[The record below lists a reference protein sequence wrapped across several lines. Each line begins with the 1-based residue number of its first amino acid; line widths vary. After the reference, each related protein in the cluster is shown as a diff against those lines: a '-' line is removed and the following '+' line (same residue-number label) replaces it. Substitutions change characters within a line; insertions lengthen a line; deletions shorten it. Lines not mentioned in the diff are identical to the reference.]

1 MTTPGKP
8 QPASA
13 PPQFFVDN
21 KKSEVNEL
29 RTLLKGIMN
38 ERNVNKRRE
47 VIKKVI
53 AYMTLGIDVSKLFT
67 DMVLISSTNDIVQ
80 KKMIYLYLVSYVE
93 ANQDQAL
100 MAINTFS
107 KDCRRTNP
115 DAKIRGLALRTL
127 CSLRFPGAVEYIQGA
142 ITEGLGD
149 PDPYVRRTAIIGLI
163 KLHRHSKDQGTENSF
178 INTLYELIRDPDPT
192 VSSNA
197 IIALNEIL
205 ENEGG
210 IAINRKM
217 CIYLLN
223 RIHQFNEFGQ
233 STIFDII
240 ARYVPQDDEE
250 MLDILNILEDKLR
263 HASSSVV
270 LGCIKVFMNLTKDN
284 PALLKQVFSR
294 VQAPLIT
301 LFVGGEVA
309 EAYELSYCVLAH
321 INLIISRGAAEVFEN
336 DYKNFFCKYDEPTYI
351 KFLKIDILKMI
362 ATENNLNDIVN
373 ELCAYVTDVNIEM
386 SKQSIRGIAT
396 IAMRIQSSSTAVI
409 RQLIGF
415 LSCGIDYVI
424 TETLVSMKDLLRK
437 YRNLSSEIINQ
448 LASSLEIVNNDEG
461 KAAIIWM
468 IGEFGNEI
476 EDAPYILQGIVDNT
490 NPSENLQITY
500 ALLTASVKL
509 FLKRAPEMQNTLST
523 LFKLLFNDCDNP
535 DIHDRAGFYYKLLQS
550 DPDIADQIINCDKHP
565 IQVFYEDDRTQL
577 TETLCQEFNQLSVIY
592 QKPSKAILKP
602 AAQLVADE
610 GEGHIINS
618 SSNHMEPQAT
628 DLLSLD
634 LLDQNLGDITSS
646 SFSLEVNPSMESDEF
661 QNLWATATDQQFIN
675 ERLSRPAGLDEV
687 ENNFARLNILCMASG
702 EDSGLLK
709 LYFYAREASSGSPFL
724 IELNVFN
731 RTGEVQLT
739 AKAQNGRWMQDFL
752 GVVYQALMPIINRS
766 Q

>member
-1 MTTPGKP
+1 MTSTAKP

-21 KKSEVNEL
+21 KKGEVNEL

-38 ERNVNKRRE
+38 QRDVKKRRE
-47 VIKKVI
+47 AIKKVI

-80 KKMIYLYLVSYVE
+80 KKMIYLYLVTYVE

-115 DAKIRGLALRTL
+115 DAKIRGLALRSL
-127 CSLRFPGAVEYIQGA
+127 CSLRFPGAMEYIQGA

-149 PDPYVRRTAIIGLI
+149 PDPYVRKIAIIGLI
-163 KLHRHSKDQGTENSF
+163 KLHRSSKEQGIGDSF
-178 INTLYELIRDPDPT
+178 INTLYELIRDTDPI

-217 CIYLLN
+217 VVYLLN
-223 RIHQFNEFGQ
+223 RIHQYNEFGQ

-240 ARYVPQDDEE
+240 ARYSPQDDEE
-250 MLDILNILEDKLR
+250 MLDILNILEDRLR

-270 LGCIKVFMNLTKDN
+270 LGCIKVFMNMTKDN
-284 PALLKQVFSR
+284 PVLLKQVFSR

-301 LFVGGEVA
+301 LFVGGEVS

-321 INLIISRGAAEVFEN
+321 ISLIISRGAAEVFEN

-351 KFLKIDILKMI
+351 KFLKIDILMMI

-386 SKQSIRGIAT
+386 SKQSIRSIAL

-409 RQLIGF
+409 RQLVGF

-424 TETLVSMKDLLRK
+424 TETLVAMKDLLRK
-437 YRNLSSEIINQ
+437 YRSLSE
-448 LASSLEIVNNDEG
+448 EIVPQLTSTLDVVSNDEG
-461 KAAIIWM
+461 KDTLIWI
-468 IGEFGNEI
+468 IGEFGNQI
-476 EDAPYILQGIVDNT
+476 DQAPYILEGIIDNF
-490 NPSENLQITY
+490 NPSENLTITY

-523 LFKLLFNDCDNP
+523 LFKLLFTDCDNP
-535 DIHDRAGFYYKLLQS
+535 DIHDRAGFYYKLLQNS
-550 DPDIADQIINCDKHP
+550 PDIADQIINCDKHP
-565 IQVFYEDDRTQL
+565 IHMFFEDDKTQA
-577 TETLCQEFNQLSVIY
+577 TEVLCQEFNQLSVIY
-592 QKPSKAILKP
+592 QKPAKALPKQKAQQEVGEVEAVNPSKI
-602 AAQLVADE
+602 QR
-610 GEGHIINS
+610 
-618 SSNHMEPQAT
+618 EPEPTT

-634 LLDQNLGDITSS
+634 LLDQDLVSPPAYLILHPD
-646 SFSLEVNPSMESDEF
+646 PSMDSIEF
-661 QNLWATATDQQFIN
+661 QNLWANISDESRFG
-675 ERLSRPAGLDEV
+675 ERLARAIGFEDV
-687 ENNFARLNILCMASG
+687 ENLFAQ
-702 EDSGLLK
+702 LK
-709 LYFYAREASSGSPFL
+709 IVCIAGGSENDHLKYYFYARDQNSGSPFL
-724 IELNVFN
+724 IELNIFM
-731 RTGEVQLT
+731 RTGEVQMT
-739 AKAQNGRWMQDFL
+739 IKAQNPRWMQDFV
-752 GVVYQALMPIINRS
+752 GIVYQALAPIINRS
-766 Q
+766 